1 MNKLRYSI
9 VTLLAL
15 MTAGCYSSVTVRPA
29 AENSS
34 GVRYSLPA
42 TYLLV
47 TPSAT
52 GSATY
57 TWLYLPDT
65 TQQYAV
71 EANNFLTM
79 STLDVQTENGL
90 LKQVG
95 QSMDSTGVAAKAIS
109 SYATLKAA
117 EAKSKSSSKSSD
129 DGSSSDASTGKAKKG
144 QAASGDDSSP
154 QTTTT
159 QETKTD
165 ETGKKKT
172 TTTTTTTQQAS
183 PKTQKPISTGG
194 IQAAY
199 GPVLLKVVQTGNGVS
214 LIPVGF
220 PKLDAHGVANEIQP
234 QEPSVQQMFA
244 TNASTRT
251 VAFSAKNGTVNATT
265 ATISTT
271 AAIYAFDSDFP
282 SSGVVGMDAT
292 NATFSAKVLKFE
304 VLGTNNVLLTF
315 DKGLP
320 KGNYKISFG
329 YRQRKSDAESLGS
342 ASLLVAEP
350 APP

>member
-1 MNKLRYSI
+1 MRKFRSFVI
-9 VTLLAL
+9 LLVVA
-15 MTAGCYSSVTVRPA
+15 TATGCYSSVTVRPA
-29 AENSS
+29 TEAST
-34 GVRYSLPA
+34 GIRYSLPA

-47 TPSAT
+47 TPSAN

-71 EANNFLTM
+71 EADNFLTM

-95 QSMDSTGVAAKAIS
+95 QSMDSSAVASKALS
-109 SYATLKAA
+109 SYAALRAA
-117 EAKSKSSSKSSD
+117 EAKSKSSSKSGDDSSSSDSSTSGKSKKSQSTSSD
-129 DGSSSDASTGKAKKG
+129 DG
-144 QAASGDDSSP
+144 SP

-172 TTTTTTTQQAS
+172 TTTTTTTQQTS
-183 PKTQKPISTGG
+183 PKPQKPTSSGA

-199 GPVLLKVVQTGNGVS
+199 GPVLLKVVQTGNSVS
-214 LIPVGF
+214 LIPVSF
-220 PKLDAHGVANEIQP
+220 PRLEAHGVAQEMQP
-234 QEPSVQQMFA
+234 QDPAIQQLFETNGA
-244 TNASTRT
+244 TRIVT
-251 VAFSAKNGTVNATT
+251 FSAKNGTSNTM
-265 ATISTT
+265 S
-271 AAIYAFDSDFP
+271 AIIAPSSAITEFDRDFP
-282 SSGVVGMDAT
+282 SSGVVGTDAT
-292 NATFSAKVLKFE
+292 NAAFSAKIIKADVSGTSVL
-304 VLGTNNVLLTF
+304 VMF
-315 DKGLP
+315 DKALP

-329 YRQRKSDAESLGS
+329 YRQKKSDAESLGT
-342 ASLLVAEP
+342 ASLLIADP